1 MTHKLQVK
9 EHLRNGALYQ
19 PVTEPSL
26 GEEWKRQLFFQHFMH
41 RQLKAA
47 LQERK
52 RFHKGFICIGIP
64 ILCVLFIFAAY
75 FGYIYPEH
83 WFENIALVVNFYI
96 PQIGLKEILVFIG
109 IVNGLTFFIKKRV
122 FL

>member
-1 MTHKLQVK
+1 MTYKLQVK

-19 PVTEPSL
+19 PMTEPSL

-52 RFHKGFICIGIP
+52 RFHKGFICIVHISD
-64 ILCVLFIFAAY
+64 
-75 FGYIYPEH
+75 IYTR
-83 WFENIALVVNFYI
+83 N
-96 PQIGLKEILVFIG
+96 IGLKIL
-109 IVNGLTFFIKKRV
+109 LWS
-122 FL
+122 